1 MRSGT
6 IAFLLGILCL
16 QWFSDLPAPGWIT
29 LLLLS
34 IPAALWLPLPWR
46 LLGWGV
52 SGFLWCLWSAHHIL
66 GVSLPAD
73 LEGRDIQVE
82 GHVAGLPEMFKRRT
96 RFEFDVDHLWVEG
109 ERRRWP
115 TRIRLNW
122 YGRSPPALEAG
133 EAWRLQVRLKRPH
146 GFRNPGGFDYE
157 RWLFARHLR
166 ASGYVRHEA
175 TAIERAAPLRYRLD
189 RYRQRLSGRL
199 QAYLQNPAAGLFLA
213 LTVGDRRAIDTETWE
228 VLRVTGT
235 AHLLAISGMHIGL
248 LAALV
253 FWLARRLWPLAGER
267 ALLWL
272 PAPRAAALLA
282 TLAAAFY
289 AALAGFAIP
298 TQRALIMLL
307 VVMLAVWRMRPLQP
321 GRTLAWAAL
330 LVLLLDPLA
339 VLSAGFWLS
348 FAAVALILFALGGRR
363 QRLSRAWQWLRI
375 QGWITLGLAPL
386 LILWFQ
392 QVSLIAPLANLVA
405 IPLVSLLVVPLAL
418 LAVIGV
424 LLAPDHTGALIDAV
438 SGLLAGLLDLLD
450 VLAAWPGSHWE
461 IGVTGGV
468 AVLLLAPGILVLLA
482 PRGLPG
488 RYLAPL
494 LCLPLLLGAYAR
506 PPPGQAWLTLL
517 DVGQGLAAA
526 IQTHA
531 RVLVFDT
538 GPRYSARFDTGAAVV
553 VPYLRQAGYRRID
566 RLVISHGDNDHIG
579 GLASVHQ
586 ALAIGR
592 IDTSVP
598 GEIEGES
605 VHRCQAGQ
613 HWRWDGVDFAFL
625 GPAAGSRAGNDAS
638 CVLRIEAGGQVALL
652 SGDIEQASERALV
665 RRRRPELAA
674 QILVAPHHGSLT
686 SSSPAFVAAVDP
698 DYVLYPVGY
707 RNRYRFPRPPVLA
720 RYARRGARQFR
731 VDEEGALRF
740 VLGEPDGPRK
750 EFSYRRAS
758 RRYWHAAGNR
768 PQGLG
773 E

>member
-16 QWFSDLPAPGWIT
+16 QWFSVLPAPGWIG

-34 IPAALWLPLPWR
+34 IPAALGLPLPWR

-66 GVSLPAD
+66 GVSLPPE

-82 GHVAGLPEMFKRRT
+82 GHVAGLPEFFERRT
-96 RFEFDVDHLWVEG
+96 RFEFVVSQLWVDG
-109 ERRRWP
+109 ERRQWP
-115 TRIRLNW
+115 ARIRLSW
-122 YGRSPPALEAG
+122 YGRTPPALEAG
-133 EAWRLQVRLKRPH
+133 DAWRLQVRLKRPH

-157 RWLFARHLR
+157 RWLFAQRLR
-166 ASGYVRHEA
+166 ATGYVRHESVA
-175 TAIERAAPLRYRLD
+175 LERPVPLRYRLD
-189 RYRQRLSGRL
+189 RYRQRLSERL
-199 QAYLQNPAAGLFLA
+199 QSALQGPAEGLFLA
-213 LTVGDRRAIDTETWE
+213 LTVGDRRAIETDTWE

-282 TLAAAFY
+282 TLAATFY

-307 VVMLAVWRMRPLQP
+307 VVMLALWRLRPLPP

-348 FAAVALILFALGGRR
+348 FAAVALILYALGGRR
-363 QRLSRAWQWLRI
+363 ERLARPWQWLRI
-375 QGWITLGLAPL
+375 QGWISLGLAPL

-418 LAVIGV
+418 LAVIG
-424 LLAPDHTGALIDAV
+424 LLLSPGLAEGLIGVV
-438 SGLLAGLLDLLD
+438 SGLLAGLLELLTA
-450 VLAAWPGSHWE
+450 LAAWPGSHWQS
-461 IGVTGGV
+461 GVVSGI
-468 AVLLLAPGILVLLA
+468 AILLLALGLIVLLA

-494 LCLPLLLGAYAR
+494 LCLPLLLGAFAR

-517 DVGQGLAAA
+517 DVGQGLAATV
-526 IQTHA
+526 QT
-531 RVLVFDT
+531 RSRLLVFDT

-579 GLASVHQ
+579 GLTSVRQ
-586 ALAIGR
+586 ALPIGR

-598 GEIEGES
+598 AAIEGEG
-605 VHRCQAGQ
+605 VHRCRAGQ
-613 HWRWDGVDFAFL
+613 QWRWDGVHFAFL
-625 GPAAGSRAGNDAS
+625 GPAADSRAGNDAS

-665 RRRRPELAA
+665 RRQRSKLAA
-674 QILVAPHHGSLT
+674 RILVAPHHGSLT
-686 SSSPAFVAAVDP
+686 SSTPAFVTAVDP

-707 RNRYRFPRPPVLA
+707 RNRYRFPRPPVVE
-720 RYARRGARQFR
+720 RYARRGARQYR

-750 EFSYRRAS
+750 RFSYRHAS
-758 RRYWHAAGNR
+758 RRYWHDPG
-768 PQGLG
+768 GG
-773 E
+773 EREPKE